1 MKNGRFSS
9 YFDFKL
15 SNLMYEREAK
25 TRGGIPMF
33 HVALSFVHS
42 QIEVLK
48 YPLNQRFF
56 SL

>member
-1 MKNGRFSS
+1 MKNDRFSS